1 MNCRYARVAQPG
13 RALGRRPSR
22 RAFKS
27 RPWHKIMPY
36 EAENNNNNILI
47 QVIPLFFRFS
57 MNKGKTKKSKTKKSS
72 AKSTKAKTKRVS
84 KNKKSKNSE
93 LFEDTGV
100 IVVDDDLTVDKEKEL
115 EERRAFLEE
124 ARSQDSSE

>member
-1 MNCRYARVAQPG
+1 
-13 RALGRRPSR
+13 
-22 RAFKS
+22 
-27 RPWHKIMPY
+27 
-36 EAENNNNNILI
+36 
-47 QVIPLFFRFS
+47 

-84 KNKKSKNSE
+84 KSKKSKNSE
-93 LFEDTGV
+93 LFEDVGV

>member
-1 MNCRYARVAQPG
+1 
-13 RALGRRPSR
+13 
-22 RAFKS
+22 
-27 RPWHKIMPY
+27 
-36 EAENNNNNILI
+36 
-47 QVIPLFFRFS
+47 

-84 KNKKSKNSE
+84 KSQKSKNSE
-93 LFEDTGV
+93 FEDTGV
-100 IVVDDDLTVDKEKEL
+100 VVVDDNLTVDKEKEL